1 MTHAGLQE
9 HILRMTRNH
18 TKMVALVVVGIQA
31 ETMFNE
37 LREKMEEI
45 WKEVQPQSIT
55 PSRAKEAYT
64 RITTAVK
71 DGINAMVGHD
81 CKFHIHRRTKE

>member
-9 HILRMTRNH
+9 HILRMIKNH
-18 TKMVALVVVGIQA
+18 TKMVALVVVTIQA
-31 ETMFNE
+31 DVMFNE
-37 LREKMEEI
+37 LRQKMEEV
-45 WKEVQPQSIT
+45 WKEVQPQSLA
-55 PSRAKEAYT
+55 PSRAREAYT

-81 CKFHIHRRTKE
+81 CKFHIHRRT